1 MAHSTPRQQEQ
12 RKQDGQEAPPQPH
25 ELTGAESPPGRA
37 CSPAER
43 VLWALPRE
51 VNMADGGH
59 VVCLILL
66 MAAIGFAIFCTV
78 AIYCAVTT
86 KDSETRFKKQAR
98 CFAATANIG
107 NAVTHILIAVYLL
120 GNSSR

>member
-1 MAHSTPRQQEQ
+1 
-12 RKQDGQEAPPQPH
+12 
-25 ELTGAESPPGRA
+25 
-37 CSPAER
+37 
-43 VLWALPRE
+43 
-51 VNMADGGH
+51 MADGGH

-66 MAAIGFAIFCTV
+66 MAAIGFAIFGTV
-78 AIYCAVTT
+78 AIYCAATT

-98 CFAATANIG
+98 CFAASANIG

>member
-1 MAHSTPRQQEQ
+1 M
-12 RKQDGQEAPPQPH
+12 
-25 ELTGAESPPGRA
+25 
-37 CSPAER
+37 
-43 VLWALPRE
+43 LWALPRK
-51 VNMADGGH
+51 VSMADGGH

-66 MAAIGFAIFCTV
+66 MAAIGFAIFGTV

>member
-1 MAHSTPRQQEQ
+1 MAHTTPRQQEQ
-12 RKQDGQEAPPQPH
+12 RKQDGQEAPPQRH
-25 ELTGAESPPGRA
+25 ELTRA
-37 CSPAER
+37 RTPRARGLASRAR
-43 VLWALPRE
+43 GLPRE
-51 VNMADGGH
+51 VSMADGGH

-66 MAAIGFAIFCTV
+66 MAAIGFAIFGTV
-78 AIYCAVTT
+78 AIYCAATT

>member
-1 MAHSTPRQQEQ
+1 MISREQSRHQGARARQLSACWAQPR
-12 RKQDGQEAPPQPH
+12 GV
-25 ELTGAESPPGRA
+25 S
-37 CSPAER
+37 
-43 VLWALPRE
+43 
-51 VNMADGGH
+51 MADGGH
-59 VVCLILL
+59 VVGLILL
-66 MAAIGFAIFCTV
+66 MAAIGFAIFGTV
-78 AIYCAVTT
+78 AIYCAATT

>member
-1 MAHSTPRQQEQ
+1 
-12 RKQDGQEAPPQPH
+12 
-25 ELTGAESPPGRA
+25 
-37 CSPAER
+37 
-43 VLWALPRE
+43 
-51 VNMADGGH
+51 MADGGH

-66 MAAIGFAIFCTV
+66 MAAIGFAIFGTV
-78 AIYCAVTT
+78 AVYCAVTT

-107 NAVTHILIAVYLL
+107 NAVTHVLIAVYLL